1 MRTNNCTPP
10 FEKNLIS
17 AAICVGLLAVTSNAQ
32 ALILTADTL
41 VTIPSNSSSNTD
53 SGSNFAGSNSFLSD
67 ANGLSEAR
75 ANGNDTGWMYSNSRG
90 DGIFTAQSTIQQ
102 SVEFTNTTGSI
113 QNYFFD
119 FTINFGSLSS
129 IAYIP
134 LANEDFTTAGNEVS
148 ITLNGAEIFNSTAEL
163 TTNTSGAS
171 LITDGLVLGS
181 YSPGSDSYNWG
192 EYSDTLNLGT
202 IGIGETFTLEYDIT
216 TFASSNIPY
225 SECEGFDYSE
235 GYGDAEGYGEAGGN
249 DGDNGV
255 SFCINNFVKSQF
267 GDPNGF
273 SSAPINNNTVTS
285 SAVAVSEP
293 SALFLLGGGL
303 AGLAYSRR
311 RKQRNR

>member
-1 MRTNNCTPP
+1 MRINNCTPP

-17 AAICVGLLAVTSNAQ
+17 AAICVGLLAVTPNAQ

-53 SGSNFAGSNSFLSD
+53 SGSNFAGSSSFLSD
-67 ANGLSEAR
+67 TDGMGQAR
-75 ANGNDTGWMYSNSRG
+75 ANGNDAGWMYSNSRG

-119 FTINFGSLSS
+119 FTISFGSLSS

-134 LANEDFTTAGNEVS
+134 LVNDDFTTAGNEVS
-148 ITLNGAEIFNSTAEL
+148 ITLNGAEIFNSAAEL
-163 TTNTSGAS
+163 TTNTSGAN

-225 SECEGFDYSE
+225 SECAGFDYGE
-235 GYGDAEGYGEAGGN
+235 GYGIAEGFGEGNGGSA
-249 DGDNGV
+249 V
-255 SFCINNFVKSQF
+255 STCTNNFVKSQF

-273 SSAPINNNTVTS
+273 SSVPINNNTVTS